1 MFKFRLKRVA
11 HLEPVA
17 SIRHA
22 GGSIHHAS
30 PVWMAMRALAPSA
43 SSSTQMAVSLQ
54 STGLRDRR
62 SSRGL
67 GHADSSSGSNKDGV
81 HRRNVGM
88 AMTAAIKVVHSGTPG
103 MASNRGSHR
112 CLLGGS
118 SSGPGV
124 APARQLA
131 HHRNSSSHNR
141 GRWGCLVNSSGSS
154 SSSGPGVAP
163 ARQLAHHRNSSSHKE
178 GVCRRNAGM
187 ATIAAIKV
195 VHSGTQGTAVWQPAP
210 QSVPAASP
218 VGLEPNAPREP
229 AGSTTASPEAPL
241 PSRQPANPIGP
252 GARGATS
259 AQSATAISNILM

>member
-22 GGSIHHAS
+22 VGSIHHAS

-112 CLLGGS
+112 CLLGG
-118 SSGPGV
+118 
-124 APARQLA
+124 
-131 HHRNSSSHNR
+131 
-141 GRWGCLVNSSGSS
+141 

>member
-1 MFKFRLKRVA
+1 MPQHTADYWSAALFKFRLKRVA

-118 SSGPGV
+118 SSRSDV

-131 HHRNSSSHNR
+131 HHRSNSSHNR
-141 GRWGCLVNSSGSS
+141 GRWGCLGSS
-154 SSSGPGVAP
+154 
-163 ARQLAHHRNSSSHKE
+163 HN
-178 GVCRRNAGM
+178 
-187 ATIAAIKV
+187 
-195 VHSGTQGTAVWQPAP
+195 
-210 QSVPAASP
+210 
-218 VGLEPNAPREP
+218 
-229 AGSTTASPEAPL
+229 
-241 PSRQPANPIGP
+241 
-252 GARGATS
+252 
-259 AQSATAISNILM
+259 